1 MPSVKALL
9 LTLFLF
15 LSALLAVIAIVKKSK
30 DAQDAEVYTK
40 QNPNCSSIKVHSGKN
55 SLLECYLYFE
65 SVEDFP
71 KELHGADTL
80 YIPMAKFIGE
90 REPKEFP
97 LRIGHIFSIPNDET
111 DSIWIYGSSI
121 SVARGKA
128 PPWHNLKTGCKFPGP
143 CPVLPLRKIARDSD
157 TVNAVNAILPGKI
170 IKIDKD
176 DFYSITIYHGENIY
190 SKISGISVLS
200 EYAESGKN
208 VLPDSALGFLPPKNS
223 KYQLEITRNGKRERW
238 L

>member
-1 MPSVKALL
+1 MPSIKALL

-15 LSALLAVIAIVKKSK
+15 FSALLAVIAIVKKSK

-40 QNPNCSSIKVHSGKN
+40 QNPNCSAIKIHSGKN

-65 SVEDFP
+65 SAEDFP

-97 LRIGHIFSIPNDET
+97 LRIGHIFSIPNEET

-143 CPVLPLRKIARDSD
+143 CPAQPLRKDIA
-157 TVNAVNAILPGKI
+157 NAVSAILPGKI
-170 IKIDKD
+170 IKIDKE

-190 SKISGISVLS
+190 SKISGISILS
-200 EYAESGKN
+200 EYAELGKN
-208 VLPDSALGFLPPKNS
+208 VLPDSVLGFLPPKDS

>member
-1 MPSVKALL
+1 MPSLKALL

-15 LSALLAVIAIVKKSK
+15 LFALLIVAFLVKKSK

-40 QNPNCSSIKVHSGKN
+40 QNPNCSPIKIHSGKN

-71 KELHGADTL
+71 KELYEADTL
-80 YIPMAKFIGE
+80 YIPMAKLIGE
-90 REPKEFP
+90 RYPKEFP
-97 LRIGHIFSIPNDET
+97 LRIGHIFSIPDKET
-111 DSIWIYGSSI
+111 DSIWIYGNSI
-121 SVARGKA
+121 SVARGKT
-128 PPWHNLKTGCKFPGP
+128 PPWHNLNTGCKFPGP
-143 CPVLPLRKIARDSD
+143 CPVTPLRRIARDKDS
-157 TVNAVNAILPGKI
+157 VNAVNAILPGRI

-190 SKISGISVLS
+190 SKISGISTLS
-200 EYAESGKN
+200 EYAELGKN
-208 VLPDSALGFLPPKNS
+208 ILPDSALGFFPLKNS